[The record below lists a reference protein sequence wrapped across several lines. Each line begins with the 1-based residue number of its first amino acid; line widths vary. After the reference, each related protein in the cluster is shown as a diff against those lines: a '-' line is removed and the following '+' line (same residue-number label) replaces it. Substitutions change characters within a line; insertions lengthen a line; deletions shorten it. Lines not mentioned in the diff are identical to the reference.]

1 MKKISLKY
9 LVLLLFS
16 FALITGCSE
25 DDDNGGE
32 ISTFVGNYVISN
44 ASVSEEFDIS
54 INGPLGPIDY
64 TVPAETN
71 ITSAI
76 QQSLLSQLE
85 CDSPENSYVE
95 LHKDNSMY
103 MSCAGEN
110 ELNAGTWQVVSATE
124 LKLNMNATAIPASP
138 TGISLTLTDI
148 VVSGSNMSGLTSV
161 PLPADMVEA
170 LLPAGVTLA
179 SGNPPIFMVSFSL
192 TFVKQ

>member
-1 MKKISLKY
+1 MKKFSLKY
-9 LVLLLFS
+9 LFLLLFS
-16 FALITGCSE
+16 FVIITGCSK
-25 DDDNGGE
+25 DDDNGE
-32 ISTFVGNYVISN
+32 EVSTFVGDYIISN

-76 QQSLLSQLE
+76 QESLLSQIE

-95 LHKDNSMY
+95 LREDNSMY

-124 LKLNMNATAIPASP
+124 LKLNMNAAAIPASP
-138 TGISLTLTDI
+138 IGISLTLTDI
-148 VVSGSNMSGLTSV
+148 VVVGSNMSGLTTV
-161 PLPADMVEA
+161 PLPPDMVEA
-170 LLPAGVTLA
+170 LLPDGITLA
-179 SGNPPIFMVSFSL
+179 PGNLFIEVSFSL